1 MKNLISIPVTI
12 FIFIS
17 ILGCN
22 FGPQTEPPKTENNSP
37 SYTAKTPA
45 AQKTVEATS
54 EKPIRSTE
62 LIEAFK
68 KDKDAANAKYKDNV
82 ILISG
87 KITNINDVFGVKALN
102 LRDSENVLGL
112 QTYLAHKS
120 DVEKVKVSDEV
131 VVRGK
136 VRGDGIDVVDNAV
149 IIKVN

>member
-1 MKNLISIPVTI
+1 MKNLISIPVILVI
-12 FIFIS
+12 FLT

-22 FGPQTEPPKTENNSP
+22 FGARNESPKTENN
-37 SYTAKTPA
+37 TTPPV
-45 AQKTVEATS
+45 AQKTEEASS

-68 KDKDAANAKYKDNV
+68 KDKDGANAKYKDKI

-102 LRDSENVLGL
+102 LRDSENEMGL
-112 QTYLAHKS
+112 QTYLANKA
-120 DVEKVKVSDEV
+120 DVEKVKVGDEV
-131 VVRGK
+131 TVRGK
-136 VRGDGIDVVDNAV
+136 VRGDGLDVIDNAV